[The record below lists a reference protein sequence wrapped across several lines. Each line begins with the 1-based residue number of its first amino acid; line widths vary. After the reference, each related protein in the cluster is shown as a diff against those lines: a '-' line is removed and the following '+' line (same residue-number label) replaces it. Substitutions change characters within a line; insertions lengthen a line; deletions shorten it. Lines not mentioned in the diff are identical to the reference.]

1 MNQIMDRWLMHI
13 IFGVLAIIA
22 GILVVVWPD
31 KALEIYM
38 VILGV
43 LALISGT
50 LQILVGGTNK
60 GNALT
65 NAILIRAIIT
75 IILGI
80 ILIITPFVML
90 KIAVYILGAAFII
103 FGLLM
108 LMGIASSEQLTSTE
122 MRIMGIIFIILGV
135 VICIFNDQSIKVIG
149 IIIGVSLIIVG
160 LFNILIGVQEKKL
173 ISQLKN

>member
-13 IFGVLAIIA
+13 IFGALAIA
-22 GILVVVWPD
+22 GGILIVVWPNNFME
-31 KALEIYM
+31 LYM
-38 VILGV
+38 VILGI
-43 LALISGT
+43 LALVSGT

-80 ILIITPFVML
+80 VLIIAPFFMAKV
-90 KIAVYILGAAFII
+90 AVYIIGAVFII
-103 FGLLM
+103 FGVLM
-108 LMGIASSEQLTSTE
+108 LMGIASSERLTSTE
-122 MRIMGIIFIILGV
+122 MRIMGIIFVIIGV
-135 VICIFNDQSIKVIG
+135 LVCVFNDQALKVIG

-160 LFNILIGVQEKKL
+160 LLNILIGVQEKKL
-173 ISQLKN
+173 ISQLQN